1 MAPKALERR
10 ATVRSS
16 SPRAVWIQIEGS
28 PRPIKLN
35 TSKLSDVDSLLK
47 KLKEEVAPRLDKV
60 PIDFLQPVASTTAAQ
75 AIEPDALVSD
85 LNSGSTVKD
94 ALCVKVFTLEQAVGR
109 G

>member
-1 MAPKALERR
+1 MAPKALQRR
-10 ATVRSS
+10 AALRSS

-35 TSKLSDVDSLLK
+35 TSKLSHVDSLLK

-60 PIDFLQPVASTTAAQ
+60 PINFLQLFASKTAAQ
-75 AIEPDALVSD
+75 AIEPDVLVSN
-85 LNSGSTVKD
+85 LNSGSTVKK
-94 ALCVKVFTLEQAVGR
+94 ALYVKVFTMEQAVGR